1 MDEYYRQ
8 TFSTSSYT
16 TGANALKSV
25 IKSALSRNEKKRET
39 LLARIE
45 EAEDNDKDRICGEL
59 VTANI
64 YKIKYGMQSVTVF
77 DYYEN
82 VEREIALDPM
92 LNPAQ
97 NAQKYYKKYNKKKK
111 TVEMSLEMLDKTD
124 EMIEYLDSLLLCVNQ
139 ASSQNDLEEISKE
152 MENSGILPKKN
163 KKAVKTISK
172 PRRYEVDGYV
182 VLIGKNNVQ
191 NDELVKNSDGGYTWL
206 HTQKIHGS
214 HTVIQGKNVPIETIE
229 KVARYSA
236 FFSKA
241 SLSSNVPVDYTL
253 IKYVKKP
260 SGAMPGKVIYT
271 NQQTVYVTPQ
281 NPDSPNK

>member
-1 MDEYYRQ
+1 
-8 TFSTSSYT
+8 
-16 TGANALKSV
+16 
-25 IKSALSRNEKKRET
+25 
-39 LLARIE
+39 
-45 EAEDNDKDRICGEL
+45 
-59 VTANI
+59 
-64 YKIKYGMQSVTVF
+64 MQSVTVF

-97 NAQKYYKKYNKKKK
+97 NTQKYYKKYNKKKK

-214 HTVIQGKNVPIETIE
+214 HTVIQGKNVPIETVE